1 MSSTLDNICANIDLK
16 FSTLTELFVL
26 YKENVDN
33 SATSDIK
40 DLIDELKT
48 LQNNYITNT
57 IDILNNYYTTTNDA
71 DLKYLRNQFIKTY
84 HSCNVIG
91 DMDRIYNVCKKFKKK
106 YNTATINN
114 LHKIYETTEIEE
126 DFLNSGS
133 DHCDKCNIAYSIE
146 EKTAEYVCKNC
157 GKLEKMAG
165 VVFEDDQF
173 YYQEGKR
180 TKHGKYDPIKHAKF
194 WLDRIQAKE
203 STNIPDEIINAVK
216 RCILR
221 DRQWINNI
229 TCEMIRMYLK
239 QLKMTTYNNHTA
251 LILKLI
257 TGVEPEQLTETE
269 VRLVYMYFGS
279 VIQIFNK
286 IKKPTKYNC
295 PYHPYFIYKIIEQ
308 IIKLPHE
315 RMRREKIL
323 SFIHLQA
330 RDTLIDNDITWFE
343 ICDYIPEF
351 TKIATIKCKTKKRK

>member
-1 MSSTLDNICANIDLK
+1 MSSTIDNLCDNINLK
-16 FSTLTELFVL
+16 FSTLIELFEEYAKITDGTDLV
-26 YKENVDN
+26 EE
-33 SATSDIK
+33 SIESIK
-40 DLIDELKT
+40 I
-48 LQNNYITNT
+48 LQHNYITNT
-57 IDILNNYYTTTNDA
+57 VDILNNYYTAEDDV

-91 DMDRIYNVCKKFKKK
+91 DMDRFYNICKKIKKK
-106 YNTATINN
+106 YDINITVE

-126 DFLNSGS
+126 DFVNASA
-133 DHCDKCNIAYSIE
+133 DFCDKCKMPYSIE

-203 STNIPDEIINAVK
+203 STNIPDTVINAIK
-216 RCILR
+216 RRILR
-221 DRQWINNI
+221 DKQWVDNI
-229 TCEMIRMYLK
+229 SCETIRSYLK
-239 QLKMTTYNNHTA
+239 QLKLTTYNNHTA
-251 LILKLI
+251 LILKII
-257 TGVEPEQLTETE
+257 TGIEPEQLTEIE
-269 VRLVYMYFGS
+269 VRLVYMHFGT

-295 PYHPYFIYKIIEQ
+295 PYHPYFIYKILEQ
-308 IIKLPHE
+308 VIKAPHD
-315 RMRREKIL
+315 RIRREKIL
-323 SFIHLQA
+323 SCIHLQA

-343 ICDYIPEF
+343 ICDHIPEF
-351 TKIATIKCKTKKRK
+351 SKIATIKCKTKKRR